1 MNNRYVSL
9 LSSYGIRIA
18 GSVVV
23 SFLLFSMISMLHGMF
38 DITEKER
45 KPAARQEVLFE
56 MVKPPPKQ
64 DVQIKQHIRQVQQ
77 TQTAAQSGS
86 TGNTMSMHFTP
97 DLSVDA
103 GGNGTVVELGQKE
116 LSAEVFEEGQ
126 TDELPKVVFMQP
138 PVYDDRMREREIS
151 GTVTVKFT
159 VTYEGKAVDIEILS
173 SPHTLL
179 SASVKKAI
187 SGAKFK
193 PGSNKGIPVN
203 VRVKQTFQFD
213 LE

>member
-1 MNNRYVSL
+1 
-9 LSSYGIRIA
+9 
-18 GSVVV
+18 
-23 SFLLFSMISMLHGMF
+23 MISMLHGMF
-38 DITEKER
+38 DISEKTN
-45 KPAARQEVLFE
+45 KSTVRQEVLFE

-86 TGNTMSMHFTP
+86 SGNSMSMHFAP

-126 TDELPKVVFMQP
+126 TDVSPQVVFMQP

-159 VTYEGKAVDIEILS
+159 VTYDGKAVDIEILS
-173 SPHTLL
+173 SPHQLL
-179 SASVKKAI
+179 SASVKKSI
-187 SGAKFK
+187 TGAKFK

-203 VRVKQTFQFD
+203 VRVKQTFEFN